1 MLNGNIGIAIRSI
14 GAVSRF
20 GVGYQAL
27 LRGLFDPCVPGEN
40 PNLSEYEMAMLAL
53 REATQAMTPGGF
65 EGAAL
70 ILATTFRQTDNG
82 AASILLKKLAQGYGI
97 HGARLCFTNACSA
110 GISALSAATALLL
123 SGKTETVLVLGV
135 VANLEENVKGFASL
149 GVTGD
154 HPSRPFSADRKFM
167 ELGTGAVCFC
177 LECARN
183 TCDLTLQM
191 LQTGFQS
198 DNMVRPNAP
207 FISAFYRTAVQSMQ
221 AEPEVFLA
229 HATGTIPN
237 DETETTALKEALP
250 AGARV
255 SSLKSSVGHT
265 LEASALFNLAAACG
279 IYENMQQLPVTRN
292 CGASILPSPLTICAQ
307 EEVLGEAP
315 ESVMGA
321 SIGMD
326 GNAGVFA
333 VGRIGARSPVPE
345 LLLVSTSCFTPWT
358 PSGTPF
364 PLLPGEPADGASDIL
379 HSVLLELPRYGC
391 GAPLYGADSEL
402 ALAITSP
409 ECLPAKFTG
418 RRMTP
423 ADFFGRL
430 ASFPLAMAARQVGHA
445 GALSAFSS
453 DEDDLHDILYYGW
466 AMIATGMLKV
476 CSILQLALYD
486 GRVAG
491 RGIVFAESSCAP
503 CMPPCPL
510 AQLHKI
516 V

>member
-1 MLNGNIGIAIRSI
+1 MRSNNTGIAFRSI

-40 PNLSEYEMAMLAL
+40 PNLSEYEMAMLVL
-53 REATQAMTPGGF
+53 REATQAMTSGEF
-65 EGAAL
+65 EDAAL

-82 AASILLKKLAQGYGI
+82 EASFLLKKLAEGYGI
-97 HGARLCFTNACSA
+97 HGIRLCFTNACSA
-110 GISALSAATALLL
+110 GISALGAATALLRA
-123 SGKTETVLVLGV
+123 GKTETVLVLGV

-154 HPSRPFSADRKFM
+154 QPSRPFSADRKFM
-167 ELGTGAVCFC
+167 ELGAGAVCFC
-177 LECARN
+177 LERARN

-207 FISAFYRTAVQSMQ
+207 FISAFYKKAVQSMQ

-229 HATGTIPN
+229 HGTGTIPN
-237 DETETTALKEALP
+237 DEAESIALKEALP
-250 AGARV
+250 TGARV

-279 IYENMQQLPVTRN
+279 IYERTQLPATRN
-292 CGASILPSPLTICAQ
+292 CSASILPSPLTICAQ

-315 ESVMGA
+315 DSVMGA

-326 GNAGVFA
+326 GNAGVFV
-333 VGRIGARSPVPE
+333 VGRIGALSPAHE
-345 LLLVSTSCFTPWT
+345 LMPVSTSCFTPWT

-364 PLLPGEPADGASDIL
+364 PLLPGEPADGASEIL
-379 HSVLLELPRYGC
+379 HSVLLELPRYGY
-391 GAPLYGADSEL
+391 GAQLYGADSEL

-430 ASFPLAMAARQVGHA
+430 ASFPLAMAARQMGHT

-453 DEDDLHDILYYGW
+453 DEDNLYDVLYYGW

-476 CSILQLALYD
+476 CSILQLAIRD
-486 GRVAG
+486 GRIAG
-491 RGIVFAESSCAP
+491 RGIVFAKSSSAP
-503 CMPPCPL
+503 CMPLCPL
-510 AQLHKI
+510 SQLHKLE
-516 V
+516 